1 MKKIVL
7 QGNDGKVIGK
17 FTVTD
22 ETFDKVSGCLTK
34 INLDISRDDDERA
47 IEEFI
52 QNAKT
57 LDIHQILR
65 SHNSQ
70 IVSLAIGL
78 RPEEVSREMTRELYE
93 KWITNN
99 AVLAEIA
106 TLEKTPR
113 KILEKL
119 QKRKDPIVSQ
129 MATMTLEKLNQP

>member
-1 MKKIVL
+1 MKEVVL
-7 QGNDGKVIGK
+7 QGNDGKVIDK

-22 ETFDKVSGCLTK
+22 ETFEKISGCLTK
-34 INLDISRDDDERA
+34 INLDISRDDGERA

-57 LDIHQILR
+57 VDIYQILR
-65 SHNSQ
+65 SHDSQ

-78 RPEEVSREMTRELYE
+78 RPEDVSKEMTRELYE

-113 KILEKL
+113 KILEEL
-119 QKRKDPIVSQ
+119 RERKDPIVSQ
-129 MATMTLEKLNQP
+129 MATMTLEKL

>member
-1 MKKIVL
+1 MKEVVL
-7 QGNDGKVIGK
+7 QGNDGKIIGK

-22 ETFDKVSGCLTK
+22 ETFEKISGCLTK
-34 INLDISRDDDERA
+34 INLDISRDDGERA

-52 QNAKT
+52 QNT

-65 SHNSQ
+65 SNDSQ

-78 RPEEVSREMTRELYE
+78 RPKNVSREMTRELYE

-113 KILEKL
+113 EILEEL

-129 MATMTLEKLNQP
+129 MATMTLEKLNQS